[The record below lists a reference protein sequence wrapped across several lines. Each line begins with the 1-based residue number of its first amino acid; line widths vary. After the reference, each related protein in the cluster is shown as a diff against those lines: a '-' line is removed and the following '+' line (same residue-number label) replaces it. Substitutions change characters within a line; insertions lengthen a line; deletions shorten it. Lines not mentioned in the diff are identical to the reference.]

1 MLVLIWLWALVICSV
16 VAFIALLISLM
27 NGIEETQVMCR
38 RFQPS
43 SREPD
48 YGLSKLEI
56 EWRLFQM
63 RRYQRK
69 AARRW

>member
-16 VAFIALLISLM
+16 IAFIVLLISM
-27 NGIEETQVMCR
+27 MDGIEETQMMRR

-43 SREPD
+43 SSEPD

-63 RRYQRK
+63 RCYQRK

>member
-16 VAFIALLISLM
+16 ITFIALLISLM
-27 NGIEETQVMCR
+27 NGIEETQTMRR

-43 SREPD
+43 SYEPD

-69 AARRW
+69 ATRRW